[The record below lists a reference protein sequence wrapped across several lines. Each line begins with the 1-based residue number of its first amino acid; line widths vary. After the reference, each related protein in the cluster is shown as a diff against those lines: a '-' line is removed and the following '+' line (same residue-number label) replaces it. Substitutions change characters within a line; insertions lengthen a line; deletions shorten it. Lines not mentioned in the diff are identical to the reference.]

1 MSTRIFTISEG
12 SDLVAAARD
21 LASQGGK
28 ADPARAWIRANG
40 LLSAVELRRSGHEAQ
55 TLDGDLLLV
64 SLEGPALGPLVG
76 LVSVSDALGTRLVAG
91 EVIAALVATTTTMCI
106 LHESA
111 EPEVAGAPEQVL
123 ERSMAPAPESP
134 SQAPATQSS
143 PALPHLPQAA
153 PSSPAETPRERER
166 ELPPARSSAPTLSLS
181 QAMPTR
187 PMKPV
192 AAEVE
197 TLVPDAGDRCEHFA
211 FGTCEVVKSDGDR
224 LHLRLGK
231 DGRIKEIALEMLK
244 VTELPDDGAPGRR
257 FKLER
262 RL

>member
-21 LASQGGK
+21 LAGQAGK

-91 EVIAALVATTTTMCI
+91 EVIAALAATTTTMCI
-106 LHESA
+106 LHEST
-111 EPEVAGAPEQVL
+111 EPDVATPVPELVRERALDVAPQ
-123 ERSMAPAPESP
+123 SP
-134 SQAPATQSS
+134 SQAPTTQSS
-143 PALPHLPQAA
+143 PALPQSA
-153 PSSPAETPRERER
+153 PSSPAEARERDM
-166 ELPPARSSAPTLSLS
+166 PPARASAPTLSLA
-181 QAMPTR
+181 QAIPTR

-192 AAEVE
+192 TAEVE

-211 FGTCEVVKSDGDR
+211 FGSCEVVKSDGDR

-244 VTELPDDGAPGRR
+244 VTELPADGAPGRR

>member
-21 LASQGGK
+21 LAGQGGK

-91 EVIAALVATTTTMCI
+91 EVIAALVAATTTMCI

-111 EPEVAGAPEQVL
+111 ESEVATGSLEQVL
-123 ERSMAPAPESP
+123 ERAMDPAPQSP

-143 PALPHLPQAA
+143 PGLPHAA
-153 PSSPAETPRERER
+153 PSSPAEAPREREC
-166 ELPPARSSAPTLSLS
+166 ELPSARSSAPTLFLS
-181 QAMPTR
+181 QTMPTR
-187 PMKPV
+187 SMKPV
-192 AAEVE
+192 VAEVE